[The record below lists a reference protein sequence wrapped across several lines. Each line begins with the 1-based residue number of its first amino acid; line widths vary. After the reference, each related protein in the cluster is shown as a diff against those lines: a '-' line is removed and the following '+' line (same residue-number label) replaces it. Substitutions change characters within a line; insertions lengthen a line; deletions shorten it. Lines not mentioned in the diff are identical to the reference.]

1 MNLTYKDIN
10 YIKFLIRHYK
20 YYKLNENELSLILCL
35 DDILEYEEQLVTA
48 DDLLIYMTISKEEID
63 QILVSLLDKGYIQY
77 ISNSQGK
84 MVTTLSPLYTKIIK
98 DFKKDLYI
106 ENDLKK
112 DKSTASKVNTLYT
125 YFEELLGRPL
135 KPKETDRINL
145 WIQSGINEN
154 MVKEG
159 VSKIKSKSK
168 AVSIAAVDKVLHSI
182 QKNQDIQLD
191 GYSIHN
197 DQEWIQNSEQT
208 KEILSK
214 PWVTSDD

>member
-214 PWVTSDD
+214 PLVTSDD

>member
-35 DDILEYEEQLVTA
+35 DDILESEEQLVTA

-63 QILVSLLDKGYIQY
+63 QILVSLVEKGYIQY
-77 ISNSQGK
+77 VSNASGK
-84 MVTTLSPLYTKIIK
+84 MVTTLSPLYTKIVK

-112 DKSTASKVNTLYT
+112 DKETSSKVNSLYI
-125 YFEELLGRPL
+125 YFEELIGRPL

-145 WIQSGINEN
+145 WIQTGISEN
-154 MVKEG
+154 MVKEA

-168 AVSIAAVDKVLHSI
+168 AVSIASVDKVLHAI
-182 QKNQDIQLD
+182 QKSQDIQVD
-191 GYSIHN
+191 GYSIQN
-197 DQEWIQNSEQT
+197 DQEWIQNSEKT

-214 PWVTSDD
+214 PWVSNDD

>member
-77 ISNSQGK
+77 ISNPRGK